1 MSAAPAA
8 MAVRLLFGGALLVA
22 AAGCGAN
29 VCEDAA
35 EICAD
40 QREVAA
46 PDEKSGGTSCEGT
59 LEAHATCIARAES
72 CAPDVVAACWEE
84 ASKEGDGGGD
94 GA

>member
-1 MSAAPAA
+1 MSAAPATLA
-8 MAVRLLFGGALLVA
+8 ARLLLGGALLA
-22 AAGCGAN
+22 AVAGCGSN

-46 PDEKSGGTSCEGT
+46 PDEKSGGTECEGAI
-59 LEAHATCIARAES
+59 EAHATCIAEAES

-84 ASKEGDGGGD
+84 ASGESEGQGGG
-94 GA
+94 A

>member
-1 MSAAPAA
+1 MSAATRAA
-8 MAVRLLFGGALLVA
+8 RLLLRGALLA
-22 AAGCGAN
+22 ASAGCGAD

-40 QREVAA
+40 QQEVAA
-46 PDEKSGGTSCEGT
+46 PDEKRGGTECEGA
-59 LEAHATCIARAES
+59 LEAHARCIVEAES

-84 ASKEGDGGGD
+84 ASAQGDGGGG